1 MTAASASRDGARS
14 AGVAPVLV
22 VLAAGRST
30 RFGRPKQLEALGPGG
45 EALLDYAFYDG
56 ALAGFGSFV
65 LVVQEAMRAA
75 FDAHLAP
82 VRQAGLRVNFCCQE
96 ARGRAKP
103 WGTGFAVLSAKD
115 RIDGPFAVCNADDFY
130 GREAYAA
137 VVRRLSEASGVG
149 PVSAC
154 TVAYSLGATLSG
166 AGGVSRGFCRVGSDG
181 TLEGLVEGLELR
193 RRGNRVAGRDPTG
206 APVETDPEAP
216 VCTNLWGF
224 APEIVP
230 LLAERFAAFL
240 WTDPDPD
247 AEFYLTEAV
256 NDLVAARRVRVSVLA
271 TRATWMGVT
280 FPDDRDRVAA
290 ALQAMVESGV
300 YPRRLWGRPLRA
312 PA

>member
-1 MTAASASRDGARS
+1 VASASRDGARP
-14 AGVAPVLV
+14 AGAAPILV

-30 RFGRPKQLEALGPGG
+30 RFGRPKQLEALGPDG

-65 LVVQEAMRAA
+65 LVVQEAMRDA
-75 FDAHLAP
+75 FESHVAP
-82 VRQAGLRVNFCCQE
+82 ARQAGLHVEFCCQE

-130 GREAYAA
+130 GREAYATVA
-137 VVRRLSEASGVG
+137 RGLSEAPDAR
-149 PVSAC
+149 PVPAC
-154 TVAYSLGATLSG
+154 TVAYPLRATLSA
-166 AGGVSRGFCRVGSDG
+166 AGGVSRGLCRVGPDG
-181 TLEGLVEGLELR
+181 VLKGLVEGLELH
-193 RRGNRVAGRDPTG
+193 RRGNRVVGRDPTG
-206 APVETDPEAP
+206 TPVGTDPDAL

-224 APEIVP
+224 APELVP
-230 LLAERFAAFL
+230 LLAEQFAAFL
-240 WTDPDPD
+240 RAGPGPD

-256 NDLVAARRVRVSVLA
+256 NDLIAARRVRVSVLP

-280 FPDDRDRVAA
+280 FPHDRDRVAA
-290 ALQAMVESGV
+290 ALRAMVESGV

-312 PA
+312 ST

>member
-1 MTAASASRDGARS
+1 MRD
-14 AGVAPVLV
+14 
-22 VLAAGRST
+22 
-30 RFGRPKQLEALGPGG
+30 
-45 EALLDYAFYDG
+45 
-56 ALAGFGSFV
+56 
-65 LVVQEAMRAA
+65 A

-82 VRQAGLRVNFCCQE
+82 VRQAGLHVKFCCQE

-115 RIDGPFAVCNADDFY
+115 RIYGPFAVCNADDFY

-137 VVRRLSEASGVG
+137 VARGLSETSGAG

-154 TVAYSLGATLSG
+154 TVAYSLQATLSE
-166 AGGVSRGFCRVGSDG
+166 AGGVSRGLCRVGPDG

-193 RRGNRVAGRDPTG
+193 RRGSRVVGRDPTG

-224 APEIVP
+224 APGIVP

-240 WTDPDPD
+240 RTDPDPD

-290 ALQAMVESGV
+290 ALHAMVESGV